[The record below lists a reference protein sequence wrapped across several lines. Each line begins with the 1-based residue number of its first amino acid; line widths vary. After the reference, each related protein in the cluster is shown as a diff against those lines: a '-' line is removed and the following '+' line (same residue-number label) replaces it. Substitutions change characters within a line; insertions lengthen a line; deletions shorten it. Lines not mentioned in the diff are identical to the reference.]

1 MGKVICLYTYARY
14 VNDHRLVDR
23 ADNLLDAV
31 IDTSLAIAS
40 DGYVIC
46 SLGCGLIYL
55 LRNGFV
61 EGNED
66 EILSDIDWRLTSFAM
81 NRPKDRSLLFGWI
94 HYLTLR
100 VDREETESWQLIN
113 DLNKQNLICLL
124 DYLENDSF
132 DADTLLDDIKKI
144 DALGLYPERT
154 KRLLNKSICTVNFSI
169 RLSKIENRNVT
180 FVIPV
185 RIDSPERSENLDM
198 VLRQLSHRKQTTILI
213 LEADIKPLYNLKK
226 GYSNVKYL
234 FVEDHDPVFH
244 RTKYLNQLLREA
256 ETELV
261 GIWDTDVILPDE
273 QIDRALQDIC
283 EGKAVMSYPYDG
295 RFYLCTPD
303 ESTFYRQEGSIDY
316 LLKLEYSNNSNFV
329 SNSVGGAFWVRKD
342 LYLEAG
348 GENEFFYGWGLEDQE
363 RIRRLFILGLP
374 VTRVDG
380 SLFHLFH
387 PRNENSQYKNN
398 EAESISRQEF
408 LKVCSM
414 TSRIL
419 KQYIQS
425 W

>member
-1 MGKVICLYTYARY
+1 M
-14 VNDHRLVDR
+14 NDHRLVDR

-81 NRPKDRSLLFGWI
+81 NRPKGRSLLFGWI

-154 KRLLNKSICTVNFSI
+154 KRLLNKGICTVNFSI

-185 RIDSPERSENLDM
+185 RIDSSERSENLDM

-295 RFYLCTPD
+295 RFYLCTPN
-303 ESTFYRQEGSIDY
+303 ESTIYRQEGSIDY
-316 LLKLEYSNNSNFV
+316 LFKLEYSDNSNFV
-329 SNSVGGAFWVRKD
+329 SNSVGGAFLVRRD

-374 VTRVDG
+374 VTRVKG
-380 SLFHLFH
+380 PLFHLFH
-387 PRNENSQYKNN
+387 PRKGNSRYKDD
-398 EAESISRQEF
+398 EAESKSRQEF
-408 LKVCSM
+408 LKVCGM
-414 TSRIL
+414 TSGKLER
-419 KQYIQS
+419 YIRS

>member
-1 MGKVICLYTYARY
+1 M
-14 VNDHRLVDR
+14 
-23 ADNLLDAV
+23 
-31 IDTSLAIAS
+31 
-40 DGYVIC
+40 
-46 SLGCGLIYL
+46 
-55 LRNGFV
+55 
-61 EGNED
+61 
-66 EILSDIDWRLTSFAM
+66 
-81 NRPKDRSLLFGWI
+81 
-94 HYLTLR
+94 
-100 VDREETESWQLIN
+100 
-113 DLNKQNLICLL
+113 
-124 DYLENDSF
+124 
-132 DADTLLDDIKKI
+132 
-144 DALGLYPERT
+144 
-154 KRLLNKSICTVNFSI
+154 
-169 RLSKIENRNVT
+169 
-180 FVIPV
+180 
-185 RIDSPERSENLDM
+185 
-198 VLRQLSHRKQTTILI
+198 
-213 LEADIKPLYNLKK
+213 
-226 GYSNVKYL
+226 
-234 FVEDHDPVFH
+234 
-244 RTKYLNQLLREA
+244 NQLLREA